1 MENLEKIRNKFK
13 NVSDLKLYKIIDRR
27 RFYINLL
34 GIVFFFVLL
43 FFLTSLTTLIPEK
56 FIVITNICKGLIVVF
71 LFLVLG
77 MLDCI
82 YKKIKLPCEIEQ
94 DYRINHISKD
104 DVVGYKKITL
114 PNGIIEFKV
123 NEKLKKRQKY
133 KNIVSTFGGKLAVIL
148 IFILIL
154 TTILLPIYM
163 YLNKNYII
171 EILNLKGTEYI
182 GEVLIPILVFI
193 AFFVFT
199 LVAIICTYKQRVKV
213 EDNMLVDILKT
224 DGKYLIYQYKPGLKK
239 LTIDGYYLDL
249 IDFSEVRAFY
259 DKSNKHIIVQGKVD
273 EIKLTNKKQISKVKD
288 LTSFSEFVVFIKNK
302 KEKTKELKSENIS
315 MKISNYFEPDLAK
328 FLGLDK

>member
-123 NEKLKKRQKY
+123 NEKLKK
-133 KNIVSTFGGKLAVIL
+133 
-148 IFILIL
+148 
-154 TTILLPIYM
+154 
-163 YLNKNYII
+163 
-171 EILNLKGTEYI
+171 
-182 GEVLIPILVFI
+182 
-193 AFFVFT
+193 
-199 LVAIICTYKQRVKV
+199 
-213 EDNMLVDILKT
+213 
-224 DGKYLIYQYKPGLKK
+224 
-239 LTIDGYYLDL
+239 
-249 IDFSEVRAFY
+249 
-259 DKSNKHIIVQGKVD
+259 
-273 EIKLTNKKQISKVKD
+273 
-288 LTSFSEFVVFIKNK
+288 
-302 KEKTKELKSENIS
+302 KTKI
-315 MKISNYFEPDLAK
+315 
-328 FLGLDK
+328 